1 MVSSE
6 LISTLQG
13 LSRADKFYVMQ
24 VLLSDLA
31 QQETDLI
38 QPDQSYPVRSPYD
51 ADEAADT
58 MLKVLQA
65 ASKTVNKAERYPFIA
80 GDPALGEARFLLTY
94 PLSSFI
100 GNVL

>member
-1 MVSSE
+1 MLLSQ
-6 LISTLQG
+6 LISDLRG

-24 VLLSDLA
+24 VLLSELA

-65 ASKTVNKAERYPFIA
+65 AKQDSE
-80 GDPALGEARFLLTY
+80 
-94 PLSSFI
+94 
-100 GNVL
+100 

>member
-6 LISTLQG
+6 LISTLRD
-13 LSRADKFYVMQ
+13 LSRSDKFYIMQ
-24 VLLSDLA
+24 LLISELA

-38 QPDQSYPVRSPYD
+38 KPEQAYPVWSPYG

-65 ASKTVNKAERYPFIA
+65 AKTEDRA
-80 GDPALGEARFLLTY
+80 
-94 PLSSFI
+94 
-100 GNVL
+100 